1 MNLRN
6 KILKSIP
13 PLAAVTNVTASKV
26 TESQS
31 PQAIDT
37 PTAPAASGGAPKAKR
52 PDILKGVTDLHIWL
66 KEQATEILSLTVSE
80 KTKEQYTRNGQRLD
94 KERQEGN
101 AVSLTKYEG
110 KASTFYAYRAAVRY
124 YAAKAGLD
132 AINEYNKY
140 KKSGNDIAAAAA
152 WQRVIYAAA
161 DLKTFPKDAAPGL
174 PSAGLVA
181 LGLSDPKQEGAAAI
195 AKREGRG
202 ATTSRDTS
210 KLKAANS
217 IAKKYPD
224 WRSRLWLRLVEI
236 KSPWLDHTAIAGLTG
251 ARPEELRAATFS
263 KEGNVLRVRI
273 EGAKVSTEKGQPWR
287 VFSLKNDGSH
297 EFAHLFDKAGAS
309 WKVVN
314 LPEGVT
320 DYPDAFSAAL
330 ARAGRQV
337 LAGAE
342 RMSGYVYRHA
352 LASDLKADGFSR
364 EDIAAALGHAVTKTQ
379 DTYGRA
385 VGGSSGK
392 RALSVQCAR
401 QIKQTHDTKYAN
413 MANNYQAEK
422 AAGTPA
428 HLIMP
433 NSSPATVTLS
443 TSNFEGLGL

>member
-1 MNLRN
+1 MNLR
-6 KILKSIP
+6 KRILNSVP
-13 PLAAVTNVTASKV
+13 QPLAAGTNVPASKV
-26 TESQS
+26 KAPQS

-52 PDILKGVTDLHIWL
+52 PDILKGSTDLHVWL
-66 KEQATEILSLTVSE
+66 KEQATEILSVAVTE
-80 KTKEQYTRNGQRLD
+80 KTKEQYLRNGKRLD
-94 KERQEGN
+94 AERQEGN
-101 AVSLTKYEG
+101 AVSLQKYEG

-124 YAAKAGLD
+124 YAAQVGLD
-132 AINEYNKY
+132 AVNEYNKH
-140 KKSGNDIAAAAA
+140 KKMGDDVAAAAA

-174 PSAGLVA
+174 PSSRLVA
-181 LGLSDPKQEGAAAI
+181 LGLSDPKQEGAPAK

-202 ATTSRDTS
+202 ASDSRDTS

-224 WRSRLWLRLVEI
+224 WRARLWLRLAEI
-236 KSPWLDHTAIAGLTG
+236 KSPWLDHTAIAALTG

-263 KEGNVLRVRI
+263 KNGDVLRVRI
-273 EGAKVSTEKGQPWR
+273 EGAKVSADKGQPWR
-287 VFSLKNDGSH
+287 VFSIKNDGSH
-297 EFAHLFDKAGAS
+297 EFSHLFDKAGAS

-337 LAGAE
+337 LAGSE

-364 EDIAAALGHAVTKTQ
+364 EDIAAALGHSVTKTQ

-385 VGGSSGK
+385 VGGASGK

-401 QIKQTHDTKYAN
+401 AIKQTHDTKYT
-413 MANNYQAEK
+413 
-422 AAGTPA
+422 AAPPTVAPA
-428 HLIMP
+428 MI
-433 NSSPATVTLS
+433 TLS
-443 TSNFEGLGL
+443 TSNFDGMGL

>member
-1 MNLRN
+1 MSIRN
-6 KILKSIP
+6 KILKSLP

-31 PQAIDT
+31 PKAIDT
-37 PTAPAASGGAPKAKR
+37 TPAPAASGGAPTKAKR
-52 PDILKGVTDLHIWL
+52 PEILKGVSQVHIWL
-66 KEQATEILSLTVSE
+66 KEQATEILSLKISE
-80 KTKEQYTRNGQRLD
+80 KTKGQYILNGERLG
-94 KERQEGN
+94 KKRQEGN
-101 AVSLTKYEG
+101 AVSLQKYEG

-124 YAAKAGLD
+124 YAAKVGLE
-132 AINEYNKY
+132 AIEEYNEH
-140 KKSGNDIAAAAA
+140 KKNDDDIAAAAA

-161 DLKTFPKDAAPGL
+161 DLKTFPKDAVPGL
-174 PSAGLVA
+174 PTPSELAN
-181 LGLSDPKQEGAAAI
+181 GLSDKKQEGAPAR
-195 AKREGRG
+195 AKREGRS

-224 WRSRLWLRLVEI
+224 WRARLWLRLAEV
-236 KSPWLDHTAIAGLTG
+236 KSPWLDHTAIAALTG
-251 ARPEELRAATFS
+251 ARPEELRSAKIA
-263 KEGNVLRVRI
+263 KDGNLLRVRI
-273 EGAKVSTEKGQPWR
+273 EGAKVSEGKGQPWR
-287 VFSLKNDGSH
+287 EFALKNDGSH
-297 EFAHLFDKAGAS
+297 EFAHLFEKAGAS
-309 WKVVN
+309 WKVVT

-392 RALSVQCAR
+392 RSLSVQCAR
-401 QIKQTHDTKYAN
+401 AIKQTHDTRYT
-413 MANNYQAEK
+413 
-422 AAGTPA
+422 AAPPTVAPA
-428 HLIMP
+428 M
-433 NSSPATVTLS
+433 VTLS
-443 TSNFEGLGL
+443 TSNFDGMGL

>member
-31 PQAIDT
+31 PKAIDT
-37 PTAPAASGGAPKAKR
+37 TTAPAASGGAPKAKR
-52 PDILKGVTDLHIWL
+52 PDILKGVTQVHIWL

-80 KTKEQYTRNGQRLD
+80 KTKEQYILNGKRLA

-101 AVSLTKYEG
+101 AVSLSKYEG

-124 YAAKAGLD
+124 YAAKVGLE
-132 AINEYNKY
+132 AIDEYNEH
-140 KKSGNDIAAAAA
+140 KKNGDEVAAAAA
-152 WQRVIYAAA
+152 WQRVIYSAA
-161 DLKTFPKDAAPGL
+161 DLKTFPKDSAPGL
-174 PSAGLVA
+174 PTPSEVAG
-181 LGLSDPKQEGAAAI
+181 GLSDKKQDGAPAR
-195 AKREGRG
+195 AKREGRE
-202 ATTSRDTS
+202 AKTSRDTS

-236 KSPWLDHTAIAGLTG
+236 KSPWLDHTAIAALTG
-251 ARPEELRAATFS
+251 ARPEELRAA
-263 KEGNVLRVRI
+263 KVAREGNILRVRI
-273 EGAKVSTEKGQPWR
+273 EGAKVSESKGQPWR
-287 VFSLKNDGSH
+287 EFALKNDGSH

-314 LPEGVT
+314 LPDGVT

-392 RALSVQCAR
+392 RSLSVQCAR
-401 QIKQTHDTKYAN
+401 EIKQTHDTKYT
-413 MANNYQAEK
+413 
-422 AAGTPA
+422 AAPPTVAPPA
-428 HLIMP
+428 M
-433 NSSPATVTLS
+433 VTLS